1 MHAETPYRPQPEI
14 LVIGSFP
21 PVAGPAAA
29 ASLDA
34 MRRAWDS
41 GDEVVTA
48 SLRAGAADLV
58 ARVAGPAAGWY
69 LERARKAAG
78 EVPRLVLGLEPGQ
91 LSADTPAG
99 GARKVL
105 EMAKS
110 VVSVMGLVRALDR
123 FDQVTVLLAGPLGLP
138 APLLKLL
145 WRHVSTVVV
154 PVGSDDLATS
164 QRVPAS
170 LVVAVPAYPVAPSV
184 PGVTAVGP
192 REVLPRDVPVVALG
206 ILGRR
211 LLGDRFYQVR
221 FQAIRVARRAK
232 RQVVKLR
239 G

>member
-1 MHAETPYRPQPEI
+1 MPAETPYRPQPEV
-14 LVIGSFP
+14 LVVGTFP
-21 PVAGPAAA
+21 PVTGPAAA

-34 MRRAWDS
+34 VRRAWDA

-69 LERARKAAG
+69 LERAREAAG

-91 LSADTPAG
+91 LSEGTPVG
-99 GARKVL
+99 GGRTVL
-105 EMAKS
+105 EVAKS
-110 VVSVMGLVRALDR
+110 VVGVAGLVRALDR
-123 FDQVTVLLAGPLGLP
+123 FDQVTVLLVGPLGLP

-145 WRHVSTVVV
+145 WRHVGTVVV
-154 PVGSDDLATS
+154 PAGSDDLAAS

-170 LVVAVPAYPVAPSV
+170 LVVVVPAYPVAPSV

-206 ILGRR
+206 IVGRR

-221 FQAIRVARRAK
+221 FQAIRLARRAK
-232 RQVVKLR
+232 RQVVSRR

>member
-1 MHAETPYRPQPEI
+1 MHAETLYRPQPEV
-14 LVIGSFP
+14 LVVGSFP
-21 PVAGPAAA
+21 PVTGAAAA

-34 MRRAWDS
+34 VRRAWDV

-48 SLRAGAADLV
+48 SLRAGAADTV

-78 EVPRLVLGLEPGQ
+78 ELPRLVLGLEPGQ
-91 LSADTPAG
+91 LSADTPVV

-105 EMAKS
+105 EVAKS
-110 VVSVMGLVRALDR
+110 AVGVVGLVRSLDR
-123 FDQVTVLLAGPLGLP
+123 FEQVTVLLVGPLGLP

-145 WRHVSTVVV
+145 WRHVGTVVV
-154 PVGSDDLATS
+154 PAGSDGLATS

-170 LVVAVPAYPVAPSV
+170 LVVTVPAYSVTPPV

-192 REVLPRDVPVVALG
+192 REVLPRDVPVVAMG
-206 ILGRR
+206 IVGRR

-232 RQVVKLR
+232 RQIVKLR